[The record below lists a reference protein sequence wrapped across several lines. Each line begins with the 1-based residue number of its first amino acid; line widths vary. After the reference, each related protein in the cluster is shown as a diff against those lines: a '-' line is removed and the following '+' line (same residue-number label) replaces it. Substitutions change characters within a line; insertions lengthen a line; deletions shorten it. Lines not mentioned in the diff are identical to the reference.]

1 MKPAPFRLSTLLLAV
16 FCLGFSN
23 LSAHSIP
30 ETVVRGSFDARG
42 NAEITIEVNPRAWD
56 LNPIDAPSTE
66 LSDLQKMTAAEK
78 AEYVRKTKE
87 VIAKSVEF
95 TFEPIGRI
103 QPDFTFTFGAEGG
116 KELKA
121 PTDAVVLIGKWQT
134 KIPAGL
140 TGWKIRSLPGHKVS
154 VLFNNKVNGQDHP
167 RFSVLFP
174 GETSFTLDL
183 TALQAA
189 VPTTPTVG
197 SVSAHSDTGSG
208 THIFSNFLDHGFQ
221 HVLPLREIKTDWKK
235 ITIGLDHI
243 LFVLGIF
250 LLSRSWKP
258 VVTQVTAFT
267 LAHSLTL
274 GLAAAGW
281 VKIPTAIVEPIIA
294 ASIAAVALEN
304 IFRPDYSRW
313 RLVIVAVFGAFHGL
327 GFASGLSE
335 HGIPQDGFLI
345 ALTGFN
351 LGVEGAQLTVI
362 ALAFALT
369 FWIRDEQVYR
379 RWLVIPASAAIAAT
393 GLYWAVQRVL
403 QGLT

>member
-1 MKPAPFRLSTLLLAV
+1 MKPAPFRLRTLLLAV
-16 FCLGFSN
+16 FCLGFAG

-30 ETVVRGSFDARG
+30 ETVVRGSFDAQG
-42 NAEITIEVNPRAWD
+42 NAEISIEVNPRAWD
-56 LNPIDAPSTE
+56 LNPVDSPSTE
-66 LSDLQKMTAAEK
+66 FTDLQKMTEADK
-78 AEYVRKTKE
+78 TEYVRKTKE

-103 QPDFTFTFGAEGG
+103 QPDFAFTFGAEGG

-121 PTDAVVLIGKWQT
+121 PTDAVVLVGKWRT

-140 TGWKIRSLPGHKVS
+140 TGWKIRSLPGHKIS
-154 VLFNNKVNGQDHP
+154 VLFSNRVNGQEHP
-167 RFSVLFP
+167 RFCVLFP

-183 TALQAA
+183 TGLQATL
-189 VPTTPTVG
+189 PTTPTAG
-197 SVSAHSDTGSG
+197 SVAAQGDADSG
-208 THIFSNFLDHGFQ
+208 GHVFRNFLDHGYQ
-221 HVLPLREIKTDWKK
+221 HVLPLREMRTDWTK
-235 ITIGLDHI
+235 IALGLDHI

-281 VKIPTAIVEPIIA
+281 VKVPAAIVEPIIA
-294 ASIAAVALEN
+294 LSIAAVALEN

-335 HGIPQDGFLI
+335 HGIPQEGFFI

-351 LGVEGAQLTVI
+351 LGVEAAQLTVI
-362 ALAFALT
+362 AAAFAATWWL
-369 FWIRDEQVYR
+369 RDEQAYR
-379 RWLVIPASAAIAAT
+379 RWIVLPASAAIAAT
-393 GLYWAVQRVL
+393 GLYWAVVRL
-403 QGLT
+403 A

>member
-1 MKPAPFRLSTLLLAV
+1 MKPAPFWLRTLLGTV
-16 FCLGFSN
+16 FCLGFIN

-30 ETVVRGSFDARG
+30 ETAVRGSFDAQG

-56 LNPIDAPSTE
+56 LNPIDSPSTE
-66 LSDLQKMTAAEK
+66 FSDLQKMTAAER
-78 AEYVRKTKE
+78 ADYVRKTKE

-116 KELKA
+116 KEFQA
-121 PTDAVVLIGKWQT
+121 PTDAVVLVGKWQT

-140 TGWKIRSLPGHKVS
+140 TGWKIRSLPGHKIS
-154 VLFNNKVNGQDHP
+154 VLFNNKVNGQEHP
-167 RFSVLFP
+167 RFCVLFP

-189 VPTTPTVG
+189 VPTVPTAG
-197 SVSAHSDTGSG
+197 SISAHGDTESGS
-208 THIFSNFLDHGFQ
+208 HIFRNFLDHGYQ
-221 HVLPLREIKTDWKK
+221 HVLPLREIKTDWTK
-235 ITIGLDHI
+235 ISIGLDHI

-281 VKIPTAIVEPIIA
+281 VKVPAGVVEPIIA
-294 ASIAAVALEN
+294 ASIAAVALE
-304 IFRPDYSRW
+304 
-313 RLVIVAVFGAFHGL
+313 
-327 GFASGLSE
+327 LS
-335 HGIPQDGFLI
+335 LI
-345 ALTGFN
+345 H
-351 LGVEGAQLTVI
+351 I
-362 ALAFALT
+362 
-369 FWIRDEQVYR
+369 
-379 RWLVIPASAAIAAT
+379 
-393 GLYWAVQRVL
+393 
-403 QGLT
+403 

>member
-1 MKPAPFRLSTLLLAV
+1 MKPAPFWLRTLLKAV
-16 FCLGFSN
+16 FCLGFIN

-30 ETVVRGSFDARG
+30 ETAVRGSFDTRG
-42 NAEITIEVNPRAWD
+42 TAEITIEVNPRAWD
-56 LNPIDAPSTE
+56 LNPIDSPSTE
-66 LSDLQKMTAAEK
+66 FSDLQKMTEAEK

-140 TGWKIRSLPGHKVS
+140 TGWKIRSLPGHKIS
-154 VLFNNKVNGQDHP
+154 VLFNNKVNGQEHP
-167 RFSVLFP
+167 RFCVLFP

-189 VPTTPTVG
+189 PPTAPTPG
-197 SVSAHSDTGSG
+197 SVSMQGNQASAGI
-208 THIFSNFLDHGFQ
+208 IFSNFLDHGYQ
-221 HVLPLREIKTDWKK
+221 HVLPLREIKTDWTK
-235 ITIGLDHI
+235 IALGLDHI

-258 VVTQVTAFT
+258 VITQVTAFT

-281 VKIPTAIVEPIIA
+281 VKVPGFIVEPIIA

-335 HGIPQDGFLI
+335 HGIPQDGFFI

-369 FWIRDEQVYR
+369 CWIRDEQVYR
-379 RWLVIPASAAIAAT
+379 RWLVIPASAAIAVT
-393 GLYWAVQRVL
+393 GLFWAIQRL
-403 QGLT
+403 L

>member
-1 MKPAPFRLSTLLLAV
+1 MKPTPFWRRTLQIGA
-16 FCLGFSN
+16 FCLGFIT

-30 ETVVRGSFDARG
+30 ETVVRGAFDAQG
-42 NAEITIEVNPRAWD
+42 NATISIEVNPRAWD
-56 LNPIDAPSTE
+56 LNPVDSPSTE
-66 LSDLQKMTAAEK
+66 FSDLQKMTEAEK

-103 QPDFTFTFGAEGG
+103 QPDFAFTFGAEGG

-121 PTDAVVLIGKWQT
+121 ATDAVVLVGKWQT

-140 TGWKIRSLPGHKVS
+140 TGWKIRSLPGHKIS
-154 VLFNNKVNGQDHP
+154 VLFNNQVNGQEHP
-167 RFSVLFP
+167 RFCVLFP

-183 TALQAA
+183 TSLQAPH
-189 VPTTPTVG
+189 PTAPTAG
-197 SVSAHSDTGSG
+197 SVSAHNDQASAG
-208 THIFSNFLDHGFQ
+208 HVFRNFLDHGYQ
-221 HVLPLREIKTDWKK
+221 HVLPLREMRTDWTK
-235 ITIGLDHI
+235 IALGLDHI

-274 GLAAAGW
+274 GLAAAGY
-281 VKIPTAIVEPIIA
+281 VKVPASVVEPIIA

-351 LGVEGAQLTVI
+351 LGVEGAQLSVI

-369 FWIRDEQVYR
+369 YWLKDEPTYR
-379 RWLVIPASAAIAAT
+379 RWVVIPASAAIAVT
-393 GLYWAVQRVL
+393 GLYWAIQRL
-403 QGLT
+403 L

>member
-1 MKPAPFRLSTLLLAV
+1 MKPAPFWLRTLLTAV
-16 FCLGFSN
+16 LCLGFAT

-30 ETVVRGSFDARG
+30 ETVVRGSFDAQG

-56 LNPIDAPSTE
+56 ANPIDSPSTE
-66 LSDLQKMTAAEK
+66 FSDLQKMTAAEK
-78 AEYVRKTKE
+78 DEYIRKTKE

-103 QPDFTFTFGAEGG
+103 QPDFDFTFGAEGG
-116 KELKA
+116 KTLTA
-121 PTDAVVLIGKWQT
+121 PTDAVVLIGKWRT

-140 TGWKIRSLPGHKVS
+140 TGWKIRSLPGHKIS
-154 VLFNNKVNGQDHP
+154 VLFNNQVNGQDHP
-167 RFSVLFP
+167 RFAVLFP

-189 VPTTPTVG
+189 APTAPSGG
-197 SVSAHSDTGSG
+197 SVSAHGDTGSG
-208 THIFSNFLDHGFQ
+208 SHIFGNFLDHGFQ
-221 HVLPLREIKTDWKK
+221 HVLPLRAMRTDWTR
-235 ITIGLDHI
+235 ISIGLDHI
-243 LFVLGIF
+243 LFVFGIF

-281 VKIPTAIVEPIIA
+281 VKVPATIIEPIIA

-304 IFRPDYSRW
+304 IFRPNYSRW
-313 RLVIVAVFGAFHGL
+313 RLVIVAIFGAFHGL

-335 HGIPQDGFLI
+335 HGIPQNGFLI

-369 FWIRDEQVYR
+369 CWIRDEHAYR
-379 RWLVIPASAAIAAT
+379 RWVVIPASAAIAAM
-393 GLYWAVQRVL
+393 GLYWAVQRIL
-403 QGLT
+403 